1 MNSGELMVVP
11 RAKFSLCR
19 RIRGCGE
26 SQEWTCKVVPCRLL
40 ELSRRDHTFEVPE
53 QLHDWQSVS
62 GEFFSGVEGDYKANV
77 NESP

>member
-1 MNSGELMVVP
+1 
-11 RAKFSLCR
+11 
-19 RIRGCGE
+19 
-26 SQEWTCKVVPCRLL
+26 VPCRLL